1 MGAYWNHSR
10 FIRASEQGV
19 FDWVHI
25 DTHWVP
31 MCTHFSPFGSQA
43 KKSRSRAVFQPL
55 GSDVHPIAF
64 NSVCPVQ
71 TAFRLAENANSD
83 TKCRTSPIL
92 SFPTCPQPRTCPC
105 DLLLGAGVQVG
116 KPIRCFERMPNK
128 TEGAHMANEHGGGNG
143 SARSTLTPKKS
154 NAKSRRLWRRSTSRR
169 RRQATPRPPCLARHA
184 AGLMP
189 IRAAAAPPAA
199 QPGRLRFCRC
209 FRCSLHPPF
218 VLDLFGTRRSLSF
231 V

>member
-1 MGAYWNHSR
+1 MGAYWNRSR

-64 NSVCPVQ
+64 NSVCPAQ

-92 SFPTCPQPRTCPC
+92 SFSTRPPNREHAHAICCSAQACRLGNRYAVSRGCPTRQKERIWRTST
-105 DLLLGAGVQVG
+105 VG
-116 KPIRCFERMPNK
+116 G
-128 TEGAHMANEHGGGNG
+128 TA
-143 SARSTLTPKKS
+143 ARARPSH
-154 NAKSRRLWRRSTSRR
+154 RR
-169 RRQATPRPPCLARHA
+169 RATLNRVGYGVDRPLDGGSKQRQ
-184 AGLMP
+184 GL
-189 IRAAAAPPAA
+189 RA
-199 QPGRLRFCRC
+199 
-209 FRCSLHPPF
+209 
-218 VLDLFGTRRSLSF
+218 
-231 V
+231 

>member
-1 MGAYWNHSR
+1 
-10 FIRASEQGV
+10 
-19 FDWVHI
+19 
-25 DTHWVP
+25 
-31 MCTHFSPFGSQA
+31 MCTQSHS
-43 KKSRSRAVFQPL
+43 
-55 GSDVHPIAF
+55 
-64 NSVCPVQ
+64 
-71 TAFRLAENANSD
+71 TAFAQLKRLFGLPKMLIQTRSVGQA
-83 TKCRTSPIL
+83 L
-92 SFPTCPQPRTCPC
+92 SCLFQHAPQPRTCPC